1 MLYTVANLH
10 PHWTQEYTFIKA
22 IPLLLFKSSP
32 PTSQP
37 HSQTAHAKHSSGRSS
52 RCRSSLFQSA
62 NVDTIMLSS
71 FRVIS
76 FERHIKQS
84 GKSYHSVYW
93 IRSEWCYI
101 TNSINY
107 CSYKWTRNQTSPSL
121 CAPLPSSSCRV
132 GRSLVCVFI
141 LMSCVSTWSP
151 VRVALVITIE
161 FVSWIILLLLYHNT
175 FLEMDGEAYIVIS
188 CIHLYNCPA
197 WHSPKKLGNVPAND
211 QWRRWEWE
219 DKAE

>member
-1 MLYTVANLH
+1 MLCTVANLH

-107 CSYKWTRNQTSPSL
+107 CSYKWTRNQTSPLTL
-121 CAPLPSSSCRV
+121 CSSSIVVVSCGKKPCVRLYLDVLCINMVTREGRTCHYYRV
-132 GRSLVCVFI
+132 CLLNHI
-141 LMSCVSTWSP
+141 IIIVSQYLP
-151 VRVALVITIE
+151 G
-161 FVSWIILLLLYHNT
+161 
-175 FLEMDGEAYIVIS
+175 DGWGSIHTYI
-188 CIHLYNCPA
+188 
-197 WHSPKKLGNVPAND
+197 
-211 QWRRWEWE
+211 
-219 DKAE
+219 